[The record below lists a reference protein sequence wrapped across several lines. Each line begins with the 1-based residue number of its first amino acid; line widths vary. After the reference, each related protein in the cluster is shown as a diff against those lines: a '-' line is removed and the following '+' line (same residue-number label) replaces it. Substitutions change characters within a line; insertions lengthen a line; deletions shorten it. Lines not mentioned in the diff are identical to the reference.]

1 VKKIIEKRIE
11 SFIKEKFDF
20 DIKVKLEKTD
30 EKFGDYATNLGFI
43 LAKKLR
49 KSPQEI
55 EKVFKKEFLKEVS
68 DFVEEIKVIKGF
80 INFRLK
86 DKVLIENLKYII
98 QKGAKYGEISEF
110 KERVNLEYISANPT
124 GPLNVANARA
134 GIFGDTLYE
143 VMKKAGY
150 DVVREYYVNDA
161 TTQVKLLVDS
171 FLLRCLEIFGYKVK
185 LPEQGYHGKYLKE
198 ISIKFLENQTWKV
211 KKHLNY
217 IKSSLLG
224 DEARFHFEK
233 FKEFLLFKLTDYI
246 LKKIQFN
253 TLKKA
258 GLKFDVIVKES
269 FIRKSKYVNSL
280 MDKVKD
286 FVYIKDG
293 ALFLKTKEFGDVRD
307 RVLVRSNGEPT
318 YLFFDLA
325 YHLYKIYR
333 GFDILIDIWGPDHAG
348 HIPSVKAGLS
358 IMGYPDKLEV
368 IIVQQVNLLRD
379 GKPVK
384 MSKRKGEFYDME
396 RLIEEVGLDAVRFF
410 FLLRSADAPLNF
422 DLSLAKKLSS
432 ENPVY
437 YVQYL
442 YARVHNLLLHGE
454 DKGIL
459 PDEEGIRF
467 LNLPEERSLMLRL
480 LYFPDL
486 VENMALKREVHH
498 LTHYLLDLANIFHSY
513 YQKYRIVDEGNRVLS
528 SGRLYLVKALKQVVA
543 NCFDII
549 KIRKLERM

>member
-1 VKKIIEKRIE
+1 
-11 SFIKEKFDF
+11 
-20 DIKVKLEKTD
+20 
-30 EKFGDYATNLGFI
+30 
-43 LAKKLR
+43 
-49 KSPQEI
+49 
-55 EKVFKKEFLKEVS
+55 
-68 DFVEEIKVIKGF
+68 
-80 INFRLK
+80 
-86 DKVLIENLKYII
+86 
-98 QKGAKYGEISEF
+98 
-110 KERVNLEYISANPT
+110 
-124 GPLNVANARA
+124 
-134 GIFGDTLYE
+134 
-143 VMKKAGY
+143 M
-150 DVVREYYVNDA
+150 
-161 TTQVKLLVDS
+161 
-171 FLLRCLEIFGYKVK
+171 
-185 LPEQGYHGKYLKE
+185 
-198 ISIKFLENQTWKV
+198 
-211 KKHLNY
+211 
-217 IKSSLLG
+217 
-224 DEARFHFEK
+224 
-233 FKEFLLFKLTDYI
+233 
-246 LKKIQFN
+246 
-253 TLKKA
+253 
-258 GLKFDVIVKES
+258 
-269 FIRKSKYVNSL
+269 
-280 MDKVKD
+280 
-286 FVYIKDG
+286 
-293 ALFLKTKEFGDVRD
+293 
-307 RVLVRSNGEPT
+307 
-318 YLFFDLA
+318 
-325 YHLYKIYR
+325 
-333 GFDILIDIWGPDHAG
+333 
-348 HIPSVKAGLS
+348 KAGLS

-513 YQKYRIVDEGNRVLS
+513 YQKYRIVDTENKVLS